1 MNDDEQHRYRDAGH
15 VWLLHWIVGSDLHG
29 EFPGGL
35 QDERSE
41 RRAPVLL
48 ALAASLCMPD
58 IGCIIGQRLA
68 VQQLQ
73 DGQAKGESLA

>member
-1 MNDDEQHRYRDAGH
+1 MMCSTGDAGH

-29 EFPGGL
+29 ELPGRL

-41 RRAPVLL
+41 RRAPRLV
-48 ALAASLCMPD
+48 AVAASFCSPG
-58 IGCIIGQRLA
+58 ISRITARRLA

-73 DGQAKGESLA
+73 DGQAKGQSLA